1 MYFSIE
7 NSRKVYLLQNW
18 AENQLLLMWFLFEE
32 PSLKH
37 PMGKTTSGFLLPL
50 CLVLWITTE
59 IRSKF
64 ISRALRTKEE
74 KKYSLFCLFLPH
86 KVLPSPPKYSL
97 VRDCFQWYWNIWLVW
112 VENRKPL
119 NFLSYLRTMS
129 SFKKKILCGHP
140 DTKEFILFC
149 FLEVVQVCLKG
160 KNKIITFY
168 QMEYHK

>member
-50 CLVLWITTE
+50 CPVLWITAE

-129 SFKKKILCGHP
+129 SLKKKFSV
-140 DTKEFILFC
+140 DTLTQKSLFC
-149 FLEVVQVCLKG
+149 FVFWKLSKSVSRG
-160 KNKIITFY
+160 KIK
-168 QMEYHK
+168 